1 MVTKCVA
8 EVEARGLTTEG
19 IYRLSGFADEI
30 DAIKLALDKGK
41 IRLDLAVIYLFICL
55 FIDGEKADLSM
66 EKYPNVNVITGAL
79 KLYLRIL
86 PVPLITFEVH
96 PRLIDSIRKCFR
108 LFWCFKI
115 VFRQLYFQSTTTWIY
130 DCLLSNTR
138 YCYCQ
143 SLIMIL
149 SNL

>member
-30 DAIKLALDKGK
+30 DAIKLALDKGE
-41 IRLDLAVIYLFICL
+41 IRLVRSCSYLFVYL

-96 PRLIDSIRKCFR
+96 PRLIDSIRKSLFCF
-108 LFWCFKI
+108 FF
-115 VFRQLYFQSTTTWIY
+115 
-130 DCLLSNTR
+130 
-138 YCYCQ
+138 
-143 SLIMIL
+143 
-149 SNL
+149 